1 MVAMFGVG
9 RELCLLP
16 IERVDALQNH
26 RLLCFRKKQTKF
38 GNTKL
43 VIINFIWPFTFLR
56 HQNSLSRK

>member
-1 MVAMFGVG
+1 MFIIGS
-9 RELCLLP
+9 ELCLLRF
-16 IERVDALQNH
+16 EMLYELRKYQKQH
-26 RLLCFRKKQTKF
+26 YRKKQTKF